1 MPASA
6 NQNQENTGINW
17 LEVVRIL
24 LVQVVVL
31 LALSGAII
39 GYLDW
44 SSDAAWGEFI
54 AASKPAATDLI
65 YRPDSRSPVQ
75 TVGSHTPCIRIS

>member
-1 MPASA
+1 MPSFG
-6 NQNQENTGINW
+6 NQNQENPGINW
-17 LEVVRIL
+17 LAVVRIL
-24 LVQVVVL
+24 LVQVLVL

-54 AASKPAATDLI
+54 AASKPAASDLV
-65 YRPDSRSPVQ
+65 YRPDARSPVQ
-75 TVGSHTPCIRIS
+75 TVGSQTPCIRIS